1 MAELSKEKFKIIG
14 CENLNAE
21 EINRPS
27 MTYWQD
33 AWRRL
38 KKNKVAILALIL
50 LIIMCVMVVIGPY
63 LNGFEYNIGN
73 DDLLNQGPNS
83 VHWFGTDSLGR
94 DLFSRIWVGGRISIS
109 IGLIGAF
116 IDALI
121 GVIYGG
127 VSGYCGGIVDDIMMR
142 IVEILGSIPYLVLV
156 ILFSVIFP
164 SKGSSAISTMIPLIV
179 AMTITGWTGMA
190 RMIRGQ
196 ILQIKEQEYVLAAR
210 ALGANSSRIIAKHLL
225 PNTLGIMIVAITF
238 DIPSFIFGEAF
249 LSFLG
254 LGVKSPMTSWG
265 ALASA
270 GQQNMMF
277 YAYQLIFP
285 ALAISIV
292 MLSFQLLGD
301 GLRDALDP
309 KLRQ

>member
-1 MAELSKEKFKIIG
+1 MAELSKEKFQIIG
-14 CENLNAE
+14 CENLDSE
-21 EINRPS
+21 GILRPS

-38 KKNKVAILALIL
+38 KQNKVAIASMIL
-50 LIIMCVMVVIGPY
+50 LLFMCIMVIVGPY
-63 LNGFEYNIGN
+63 LTKMNYDEMVGA
-73 DDLLNQGPNS
+73 LNQGPS
-83 VHWFGTDSLGR
+83 KEHWFGTDTLGR
-94 DLFSRIWVGGRISIS
+94 DLFTRIWIGGRISII
-109 IGLIGAF
+109 IGLIGAL
-116 IDALI
+116 IDTVV
-121 GVIYGG
+121 GTIYGG
-127 VSGYCGGIVDDIMMR
+127 ISGYNGGFIDDIMMR

-156 ILFSVIFP
+156 ILIRCILP
-164 SKGSSAISTMIPLIV
+164 GGKSTMANIGPLIL
-179 AMTITGWTGMA
+179 AMTITGWTYMA
-190 RMIRGQ
+190 RLVRGQ
-196 ILQIKEQEYVLAAR
+196 VLQIKEQEYVLAAK
-210 ALGANSSRIIAKHLL
+210 ALGANPSRLIAKHLV
-225 PNTLGIMIVAITF
+225 PNTLGVMIVAVTF
-238 DIPSFIFGEAF
+238 DIPGFIFAEAF

-277 YAYQLIFP
+277 YPYQLIFP